1 MTLPWDGVPL
11 APRHWPG
18 KAKVLTLAATLKLI
32 YSKEF
37 EVVLRPAKGGR
48 SKVKYTDLTD
58 GHIVKFYPEF
68 KAFYDNTIQ
77 RTLT

>member
-18 KAKVLTLAATLKLI
+18 KARVLTLTATLKLI
-32 YSKEF
+32 YGKEF
-37 EVVLRPAKGGR
+37 EVELRTSRYGR
-48 SKVKYTDLTD
+48 TKVKYTDLTD